1 MGDRWVWYASGAC
14 LSVVAGPAALL
25 WLVIPGPV
33 GAALS
38 VLATVS
44 LVVLVSTLFW
54 RGLQTEDL
62 EAGDFRVFVALAHEE
77 DRVGRLAERIEREGR
92 RPNRLDLKE
101 AMEIQQG
108 RAFQKG
114 R

>member
-1 MGDRWVWYASGAC
+1 M
-14 LSVVAGPAALL
+14 
-25 WLVIPGPV
+25 
-33 GAALS
+33 
-38 VLATVS
+38 
-44 LVVLVSTLFW
+44 
-54 RGLQTEDL
+54 QTEDL